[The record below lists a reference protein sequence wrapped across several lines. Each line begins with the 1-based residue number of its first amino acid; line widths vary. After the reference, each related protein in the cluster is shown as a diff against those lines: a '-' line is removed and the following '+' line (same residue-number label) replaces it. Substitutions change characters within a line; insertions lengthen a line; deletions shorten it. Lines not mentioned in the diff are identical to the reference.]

1 MNASSK
7 LRSVTA
13 VEKLPYHRIAAIFG
27 SRTRGNRHRTRYAAF
42 DTLLD
47 IGARTTPALYRV
59 AVFCDSDDTH
69 TAGISYFA
77 YVRLERR

>member
-13 VEKLPYHRIAAIFG
+13 VEKLSPIIELRRF
-27 SRTRGNRHRTRYAAF
+27 SDQRTRGTTA
-42 DTLLD
+42 L
-47 IGARTTPALYRV
+47 TTPAPYRV

-69 TAGISYFA
+69 TAGIGYFA
-77 YVRLERR
+77 YVRLERRRGSDSRPA